1 MISICCDSVYV
12 HKLTGIIYALCC
24 SCLLLCRTHFG
35 PDTVWAGSNL
45 HNLKRVNDGK
55 GESAGSDVTISPE
68 GRRSTVG
75 PMVRSQ
81 TAANKTQS
89 ALQAKENSKQGK
101 NSRDELHSVLM
112 AVLDDGLAVVS
123 VLKHAV

>member
-12 HKLTGIIYALCC
+12 HKLKGIIYALCC

-45 HNLKRVNDGK
+45 HNFKRVNDGK

-68 GRRSTVG
+68 GRRSRSNGAITDSSKQDNLLYRPKKTAKGEKTVR
-75 PMVRSQ
+75 MSC
-81 TAANKTQS
+81 TQS
-89 ALQAKENSKQGK
+89 
-101 NSRDELHSVLM
+101 
-112 AVLDDGLAVVS
+112 
-123 VLKHAV
+123 